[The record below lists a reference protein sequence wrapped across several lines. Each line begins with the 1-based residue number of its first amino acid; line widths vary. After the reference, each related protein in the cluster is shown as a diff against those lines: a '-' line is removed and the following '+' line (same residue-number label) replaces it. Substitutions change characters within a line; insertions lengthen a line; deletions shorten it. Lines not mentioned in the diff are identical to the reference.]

1 MSILTVGGSGN
12 MGGETTIALGKRG
25 LQVTALVRGGQEHPR
40 SGRLL
45 DAGVRVIDGDL
56 RRPESLRNAVSGVEI
71 VFCSATSMPSATD
84 DGLRKVDHEGT
95 LALIEA
101 AEAASVRRFVYVSY
115 SGNIRLDS
123 PLERA
128 KRACEERLLSSRME
142 TVILRPSYFMEV
154 WLSPMLGFDPL
165 NGTVRIYGSGDA
177 KVSYISSSNVADFGM
192 AATTGK
198 LDAKNTI
205 LELGGQEP
213 LSLLEVVRIFE
224 QDLGRRISVEHVP
237 VEALQAQYQST
248 EPLQKTFGALMLAYA
263 HGDAVQSAVLNAQ
276 KYGIQLRSVHEYASR
291 VSSPA
296 PVA

>member
-12 MGGETTIALGKRG
+12 MGGETTIALGRRG
-25 LQVTALVRGGQEHPR
+25 LEVTALVRGGQDHPR
-40 SGRLL
+40 SGRLIN
-45 DAGVRVIDGDL
+45 AGVRVIDGDL
-56 RRPESLRNAVSGVEI
+56 RRPESLRSAVSGVET
-71 VFCSATSMPSATD
+71 VFCSATSMPGATD

-101 AEAASVRRFVYVSY
+101 AEAAGVRRFVYVSY

-128 KRACEERLLSSRME
+128 KRECEERLLSSRME

-154 WLSPMLGFDPL
+154 WLSPMLGFDPV
-165 NGTVRIYGSGDA
+165 NGSVRIYGSGDA
-177 KVSYISSSNVADFGM
+177 RVSYISSSNVADFGV
-192 AATTGK
+192 ATITGK
-198 LDAKNTI
+198 VDAKNTI
-205 LELGGQEP
+205 LELGGPEP

-224 QDLGRRISVEHVP
+224 QNLGRRISVEHVP
-237 VEALQAQYQST
+237 VEALQAQHQSP

-263 HGDAVQSAVLNAQ
+263 QGDAVQSAVPNAQ
-276 KYGIQLRSVHEYASR
+276 KCGIQLHSVHEYASR
-291 VSSPA
+291 VCSPA

>member
-12 MGGETTIALGKRG
+12 MGGETTIALGRRG
-25 LQVTALVRGGQEHPR
+25 LHVTALLRGGQEHPR

-56 RRPESLRNAVSGVEI
+56 RRPESLRNAMSGVET
-71 VFCSATSMPSATD
+71 VFCSATSMPGATD

-101 AEAASVRRFVYVSY
+101 AEAARVQRFVYFSY

-128 KRACEERLLSSRME
+128 KRECEERLLNSTME

-165 NGTVRIYGSGDA
+165 NGSARIYGSGDA
-177 KVSYISSSNVADFGM
+177 KVSYISSSNVADFGL
-192 AATTGK
+192 ATITGK
-198 LDAKNTI
+198 LDAKNTV
-205 LELGGQEP
+205 LELGGPEP

-224 QDLGRRISVEHVP
+224 QDLGRQISVEHVP
-237 VEALQAQYQST
+237 VEALQAQHQSP

-263 HGDAVQSAVLNAQ
+263 QGDAVQTAVLNAQ

>member
-25 LQVTALVRGGQEHPR
+25 LEVTALLRGGQEHPR

-56 RRPESLRNAVSGVEI
+56 RRPESLRNAVSGVET
-71 VFCSATSMPSATD
+71 VFCSATSMPGATD

-101 AEAASVRRFVYVSY
+101 AEAAQVQRFVYVSY

-165 NGTVRIYGSGDA
+165 NGSARIYGSGDA
-177 KVSYISSSNVADFGM
+177 KVSYISSSNVADFGV
-192 AATTGK
+192 ATITGK

-205 LELGGQEP
+205 LELGGPEP

-224 QDLGRRISVEHVP
+224 KDLGRRISVEHVP
-237 VEALQAQYQST
+237 VEALQAQHQSP

-263 HGDAVQSAVLNAQ
+263 QGDAVQSAVPNAQ
-276 KYGIQLRSVHEYASR
+276 KYGIQLHSVHEYASR

>member
-25 LQVTALVRGGQEHPR
+25 LEVTALLRGGQEHPR

-56 RRPESLRNAVSGVEI
+56 RRPESLRNAVSGVET
-71 VFCSATSMPSATD
+71 VFCSATSMPGATD

-95 LALIEA
+95 LALIKA
-101 AEAASVRRFVYVSY
+101 AEAATVQRFVYVSY

-165 NGTVRIYGSGDA
+165 NGSARIYGSGDA
-177 KVSYISSSNVADFGM
+177 KVSYISSSNVADFGVA
-192 AATTGK
+192 AATEK

-205 LELGGQEP
+205 LELGGPEP

-224 QDLGRRISVEHVP
+224 KDLGRRISVEHVP
-237 VEALQAQYQST
+237 VEALQAQYQSP
-248 EPLQKTFGALMLAYA
+248 EPLHKTFGALMLAYTQ
-263 HGDAVQSAVLNAQ
+263 GDAVQGAVLNAQ

-291 VSSPA
+291 MSSPA